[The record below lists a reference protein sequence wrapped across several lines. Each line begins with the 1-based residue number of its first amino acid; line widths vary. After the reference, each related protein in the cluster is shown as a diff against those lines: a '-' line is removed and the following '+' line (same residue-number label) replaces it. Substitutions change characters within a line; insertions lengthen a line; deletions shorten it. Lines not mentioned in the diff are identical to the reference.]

1 MAIKVHGLKK
11 TFRVGLR
18 NKKIEA
24 VRQVDLE
31 VEPGEVFGF
40 VGPNGAGKSTTI
52 HMLLGLVKPDA
63 GSGQILGADLGS
75 VQSRKQLGYLPEL
88 PHFYGYLKASELLQ
102 TSARL
107 AGIDEA
113 TIAREIPELLERV
126 GLQKH
131 RNSMLK
137 TFSKG
142 MLQRV
147 GLAQAIMGSPK
158 LVILDEPMSGLDPIG
173 RHIVRQVIH
182 DLRKNGSTVFFSS
195 HVMPDVESLC
205 DRICLMANGRSI
217 KTGRVDELL
226 KETQDR
232 FSLQI
237 QTNSELPKDFTDVLS
252 AERVGHNLNIVMRSG
267 PELEKLTQWAQ
278 AQGQLIALTPLR
290 RDLES
295 IVVETLEKQDSQE
308 QAQEVSA

>member
-18 NKKIEA
+18 NRKIEA
-24 VRQVDLE
+24 VRHVDLE
-31 VEPGEVFGF
+31 VEQGEVFGF
-40 VGPNGAGKSTTI
+40 VGPNGSGKSTTI
-52 HMLLGLVKPDA
+52 HILLGLVRPDA
-63 GSGQILGADLGS
+63 GSGQILGADFGS

-88 PHFYGYLKASELLQ
+88 PNFYGYLKASELLQ

-107 AGIDEA
+107 AGIDES

-126 GLQKH
+126 GLHKH
-131 RNSMLK
+131 GNSMLK

-173 RHIVRQVIH
+173 RHIVRRVIH
-182 DLRKNGSTVFFSS
+182 ELRKAGSTVFFSS
-195 HVMPDVESLC
+195 HVMPDVEALC
-205 DRICLMANGRSI
+205 DRICLMAHGKSI

-226 KETQDR
+226 KEKHDQ
-232 FSLQI
+232 FNMQI
-237 QTNSELPKDFTDVLS
+237 LTSAELPKDFKDVLS
-252 AERVGHNLNIVMRSG
+252 AERVGPNLNIVVRSG
-267 PELEKLTQWAQ
+267 RGVQELTHWAQ
-278 AQGQLIALTPLR
+278 AQGELIALTPLR

-295 IVVETLEKQDSQE
+295 IVVEALEKQDDQE
-308 QAQEVSA
+308 QEQEVQA